1 MKTEPTDWKSARTD
15 ELNRALD
22 KGELSELPPNVTPGM
37 LGEVAPDLRKVDD
50 FRPSLSAGII
60 QESTT
65 ETRWLTIVLLYL
77 LLITVPVA
85 VWLLWRDPCRSTRV
99 KVIATL
105 VGIVGYVALYWS
117 RAYPSA

>member
-1 MKTEPTDWKSARTD
+1 MKTEPTD

-22 KGELSELPPNVTPGM
+22 KGGLSELPPNVTPGM

-77 LLITVPVA
+77 LLLTVPVA
-85 VWLLWRDPCRSTRV
+85 VWLLWRDPRRSLRV